1 LPEPKIE
8 TGEKYTP
15 PRDKIE
21 RQLVEIWEKVIGI
34 DKNHIG
40 MEANFF
46 DIGGHSLKAAAMA
59 ADIENRLKVKV
70 PVVEI
75 FKTNPTI
82 VGLAEYI
89 KAKITE

>member
-1 LPEPKIE
+1 
-8 TGEKYTP
+8 
-15 PRDKIE
+15 
-21 RQLVEIWEKVIGI
+21 
-34 DKNHIG
+34 